1 MASKTFPAKSGFDP
15 RAFRAAL
22 GCFATGVTVI
32 TAQADGARVGV
43 TANSFNSLSLTPPL
57 ILWSLLKTSSSYP
70 VFEAASHFAVNI
82 LAHDQIDLSNHFAR
96 GSDDKFAG
104 IDVTEGQ
111 GGCLLLPQTC
121 AAIQCARENILDGGD
136 HWILIGRVTWFETS
150 NSPPLLYH
158 RGQYSLAQPHPQVA
172 AQ

>member
-1 MASKTFPAKSGFDP
+1 MASMNFPAESGFDP

-32 TAQADGARVGV
+32 TAQAEGQRVGV

-82 LAHDQIDLSNHFAR
+82 LAHDQIELSNHFAR
-96 GSDDKFAG
+96 RSDDKFAG
-104 IDVTEGQ
+104 IDVIEGQ
-111 GGCLLLPQTC
+111 GGCLMLPETC
-121 AAIQCARENILDGGD
+121 ATIQCARENILDGGD
-136 HWILIGRVTWFETS
+136 HWILIGRVTGFETS
-150 NSPPLLYH
+150 DSAPLLYH

-172 AQ
+172 AG

>member
-1 MASKTFPAKSGFDP
+1 MASMTYPAESGFDP

-22 GCFATGVTVI
+22 GCFATGITVI
-32 TAQADGARVGV
+32 TAQALGQRVGV

-96 GSDDKFAG
+96 SSDDKFSG
-104 IDVTEGQ
+104 IDVTEGS
-111 GGCLLLPQTC
+111 GGCLLLPDTC
-121 AAIQCARENILDGGD
+121 ASIQCVRENILDGGD
-136 HWILIGRVTWFETS
+136 HWILIGRVTAFQAS
-150 NSPPLLYH
+150 DSAPLLYH
-158 RGQYSLAQPHPQVA
+158 RGRYSLAQPHPQVA